1 METGSG
7 NSRRFVL
14 AGAALL
20 LGGAVPVQLVTL
32 SFGYAQYIRHAPMG
46 PETLAT
52 AHQFAALYIPFVY
65 LPAMVG
71 VLAIALYS
79 RRRYGDLARRIVV
92 GLGAGATAT
101 LVLDAIRQMG
111 VINEWLPGDTVVMFG
126 KMATGSTSFAVF
138 CRRGFWSTTSMAP
151 ASA

>member
-1 METGSG
+1 MATGNG

-20 LGGAVPVQLVTL
+20 LGGAVPVQLVPL
-32 SFGYAQYIRHAPMG
+32 SFGYTQYIRHAQMG

-52 AHQFAALYIPFVY
+52 AHQFVALYIPFVY

-111 VINEWLPGDTVVMFG
+111 VINE
-126 KMATGSTSFAVF
+126 MASG
-138 CRRGFWSTTSMAP
+138 
-151 ASA
+151 